1 MTALRF
7 APPTRFIFH
16 LLALLLLL
24 GIVSPLHAMQV
35 SLAWDANDPVPEGYR
50 LYQREQGGSY
60 DYSAPVWS
68 GTQTGGTV
76 ANLADDTTYFFVV
89 RAFSGTAVSGDSNEV
104 TVQTPPPAIVS
115 YTITATAGANGSIT
129 PSGSTS
135 VVHGGSQTYTIAA
148 DSGYHI
154 ANVLV
159 NGVSVGAVSS
169 YTFSQVG
176 ANQTISAAFAVNTYT
191 LSATAGANGSIT
203 PSGSTSVVH
212 GGSQTYTIAA
222 ASGYHIANV
231 LVNGVSVGAVS
242 SYTFSQVSANQTIS
256 AGFAINTYTI
266 NASAGEGGAIAP
278 AGNLTINS
286 GGSQSF
292 TIHPQTGY
300 EVQALRLDGQSL
312 GALTGYTLHAVNANH
327 TIEAIFARV
336 NPSPVADA
344 GPDQTV
350 EEFQW
355 VTLCGLNSHDPG
367 DGLASYQWHQIQGPP
382 VILETV
388 SGSARKTF
396 LAPDVNV
403 EGAALVFELT
413 VTNAIGATA
422 VDTCIVNVTWVN
434 LPPTAQ
440 AGAGQTVSPGDQVVL
455 DATNSVDP
463 DDGIAAYRWAQTSGP
478 AVVLSNASSVKPTF
492 IAPQVGE
499 QGASI
504 RFELTVTD
512 HGGLQAT
519 DSCIVTIAGVN
530 AQPTADAGPDQQV
543 KEGRQ
548 VSLYGGNS
556 SDPDDGIFSYLWKQ
570 THGHPVV
577 LCDVRAS
584 NPSFTAPDVN
594 PEGASLV
601 FRLTVTDRGGLQH
614 DDLCLVNV
622 LWENRS
628 PIAVAGSDQTV
639 TSGAWVQLDATGSS
653 DPDDGIAAYQW
664 SQTGGP
670 TVVLSDPQA
679 VNPTFKAPDVD
690 PAGASLTFNLTV
702 VDFSGLKAS
711 DTCVVNVVWLN
722 QPPTADAGADQTARV
737 GDRVTLDGSASW
749 DNDDGIAGYRWRQ
762 VNGPPVESPSGAN
775 KVVASF
781 NVPQGSE
788 GEVLVFELTV
798 TDHGGLQGVDRCQV
812 VVPTINQ
819 PPTADAGA
827 DQVAR
832 VGDRVTLD
840 GSASRDSD
848 DGIAS
853 YRWRQVSGP
862 TVESPSGANQAVAA
876 FTVPMAADGTVF
888 VFELTVTDHA
898 GLQSSDRCQVTVRTL
913 NQPPTA
919 NAGPDQI
926 ARVGDRVTL
935 DGSAS
940 WDSDDGIASYRWRQ
954 VSGPSV
960 NSPAGANK
968 AVASFRVPK
977 GSEGTVLVFELTVTD
992 RGGLQSSDRCQ
1003 VSVRR

>member
-7 APPTRFIFH
+7 FPSTRFMFH
-16 LLALLLLL
+16 LLSLVLLL
-24 GIVSPLHAMQV
+24 GIVSPLHAMQI
-35 SLAWDANDPVPEGYR
+35 SLAWDANDPAPGGYR
-50 LYQREQGGSY
+50 LYQRVQGGTY

-68 GTQTGGTV
+68 GTETSSTV

-89 RAFSGTAVSGDSNEV
+89 RAFSGTDVSGDSNEV
-104 TVQTPPPAIVS
+104 TIQTPPPALVS
-115 YTITATAGANGSIT
+115 HTIAATAGANGSIT

-135 VVHGGSQTYTIAA
+135 VVHGGSQTYAIAA
-148 DSGYHI
+148 NSGYHI
-154 ANVLV
+154 ADVLV

-176 ANQTISAAFAVNTYT
+176 ADQTISAGFAVNSYT

-212 GGSQTYTIAA
+212 GGSQTYAIAA
-222 ASGYHIANV
+222 NSGYHIADV

-242 SYTFSQVSANQTIS
+242 SYTFSQVSADQTIS
-256 AGFAINTYTI
+256 AGFAANTYII
-266 NASAGEGGAIAP
+266 NASAGEGGTIEP
-278 AGNLTINS
+278 AGNISINS
-286 GGSQSF
+286 GGSQTF
-292 TIHPQTGY
+292 TIHPQAGY
-300 EVQALRLDGQSL
+300 EVQAVRLDGQSL
-312 GALTGYTLHAVNANH
+312 GALSSYTFQAVNANH
-327 TIEAIFARV
+327 TIEAIFAPC
-336 NPSPVADA
+336 NQAPVADA
-344 GPDQTV
+344 GPEQMV
-350 EEFQW
+350 EEAQW

-367 DGLASYQWHQIQGPP
+367 DGIVSYQWRQIQGPL
-382 VILETV
+382 VALEAV

-413 VTNAIGATA
+413 VTNDSGAAA
-422 VDTCIVNVTWVN
+422 VDTCVVNVTWVN

-440 AGAGQTVSPGDQVVL
+440 AGAGQTVGTGDQVVL
-455 DATNSVDP
+455 NATNSVDP
-463 DDGIAAYRWAQTSGP
+463 DDGIAAYRWVQTSGP
-478 AVVLSNASSVKPTF
+478 AVVLSNPLSVKPNF

-499 QGASI
+499 EGASI

-519 DSCIVTIAGVN
+519 DSCIVTVARVN
-530 AQPTADAGPDQQV
+530 APPAADAGPDQQV

-548 VSLYGGNS
+548 VFLNGDNS
-556 SDPDDGIFSYLWKQ
+556 SDPDDGIASYLWKQ

-577 LCDVRAS
+577 LSDVRAP
-584 NPSFTAPDVN
+584 NPSFTAPDVD

-614 DDLCLVNV
+614 DDHCLVNV

-628 PIAVAGSDQTV
+628 PIAVAGSDQMV
-639 TSGAWVQLDATGSS
+639 NSGALVQLDATGSS

-664 SQTGGP
+664 SQIDGP

-679 VNPTFKAPDVD
+679 VNPTFKAPDVGA
-690 PAGASLTFNLTV
+690 AGASLTFNLTV

-711 DTCVVNVVWLN
+711 DTCVVNVTWLN

-737 GDRVTLDGSASW
+737 GDRVTVDGSASW
-749 DNDDGIAGYRWRQ
+749 DSDDGIASYRWRQ
-762 VNGPPVESPSGAN
+762 VSGTPVDSPSGAN
-775 KVVASF
+775 NVMASF

-812 VVPTINQ
+812 AVPALNQ

-827 DQVAR
+827 DQTAR

-840 GSASRDSD
+840 GSASWDSD
-848 DGIAS
+848 DGIAA

-862 TVESPSGANQAVAA
+862 PVESPSGANQAVAA
-876 FTVPMAADGTVF
+876 FTVPPAADGTVF
-888 VFELTVTDHA
+888 VFELTVTDRA
-898 GLQSSDRCQVTVRTL
+898 GLQSSDRCQVTVQTL

-960 NSPAGANK
+960 SSPAGANK
-968 AVASFRVPK
+968 AVASFKVPK
-977 GSEGTVLVFELTVTD
+977 GSEGMVLVFELTVTD
-992 RGGLQSSDRCQ
+992 RAGLQSSDRCQ
-1003 VSVRR
+1003 VSVRQ